1 MAEGRTLKNY
11 AMKVVRLDGRDID
24 WKNPPDA
31 NDMVMWTKRTTNGKV
46 IKGSFRTICA
56 MDRLNRLCYLRFGVG
71 LSIIQSDY
79 NTGVDA
85 SAGTHDFD
93 CCFDVWINGVDPWV
107 AQRFLRRNGFG
118 CWVRKPPLFGWHI
131 HGFVLP
137 PTEGSSRSD
146 DFKVHGFKVGIYVD
160 GGYSTRGRL
169 VTSSQIQDYYS
180 HAFGL
185 SGMHGS
191 FSDRTWYPKSIPVTV
206 FNLGRF
212 VHNRAKDQAK
222 AA

>member
-1 MAEGRTLKNY
+1 MTYSLKNY
-11 AMKVVRLDGRDID
+11 AMRVVHLDGSPINWAKPQDE
-24 WKNPPDA
+24 NM
-31 NDMVMWTKRTTNGKV
+31 MVKWTKRTTGGKE
-46 IKGSFRTICA
+46 IRGSLRTIAA
-56 MDRLNRLCYLRFGVG
+56 MDRLNRLCYRRFGVG
-71 LSIIQSDY
+71 LQIIQSCF
-79 NTGVDA
+79 NTGVPA

-93 CCFDVWINGVDPWV
+93 CCFDVWIPGVDPWV

-137 PTEGSSRSD
+137 PQEGQSRSD
-146 DFKVHGFKVGIYVD
+146 DFKVRGFKVGIYVD

-185 SGMHGS
+185 ANQHTA
-191 FSDRTWYPKSIPVTV
+191 FSDRSWFPKNIAATIFDLSHYIE
-206 FNLGRF
+206 
-212 VHNRAKDQAK
+212 NRKK
-222 AA
+222 EMAA

>member
-1 MAEGRTLKNY
+1 MTFSLKNY
-11 AMKVVRLDGRDID
+11 SMRVVHLDGRAIN
-24 WKNPPDA
+24 WKKPPA
-31 NDMVMWTKRTTNGKV
+31 PTDMVKWTKRTTGGKE
-46 IKGSFRTICA
+46 IRGTFRTICA
-56 MDRLNRLCYLRFGVG
+56 MDRINRLCYRRFGVG
-71 LSIIQSDY
+71 LSIIQSDW
-79 NTGVDA
+79 NTGVSA

-93 CCFDVWINGVDPWV
+93 ACFDVWINGVDPWV
-107 AQRFLRRNGFG
+107 AQRFLRRQGFG

-137 PTEGSSRSD
+137 VQEGQSRSD
-146 DFKVHGFKVGIYVD
+146 DFKVHGTKVGVYVD

-185 SGMHGS
+185 SGMHNA
-191 FSDRTWYPKSIPVTV
+191 FSDRSWYPKNVSATIFDLKHYVS
-206 FNLGRF
+206 
-212 VHNRAKDQAK
+212 NRQKEMAK